1 MDIINIKSFCFGK
14 FVIRRLKR
22 RAICWRKVFAN
33 HISKKRLVS
42 RICKE
47 LSKLKKKKGTFLV
60 VQWLGP
66 CTFNAGGV
74 SSIPGQGTEIPH
86 ATECGQKNQ
95 KEQIMDTYNSKYE
108 SQMSLISERRGSGAS
123 LVIQWMGI
131 HLSMWGTQV

>member
-1 MDIINIKSFCFGK
+1 M
-14 FVIRRLKR
+14 
-22 RAICWRKVFAN
+22 
-33 HISKKRLVS
+33 
-42 RICKE
+42 
-47 LSKLKKKKGTFLV
+47 

-108 SQMSLISERRGSGAS
+108 SQMSLISKRRVSGAS